1 MAEWNV
7 GVDVSK
13 RVLDVAMVGRQAQS
27 WQVANDPVGIAEL
40 VAKLQGLAIERIVLE
55 ATGGYETAAAN
66 ALAAAGLPV
75 AVVNPKQVRDFAKAS
90 GQLAKTD
97 RLDAR
102 VLAQFGAVLRP
113 PIRPL
118 PDAEQQELAEML
130 DRRMQLVQMRTQEK
144 SRLATA
150 LPVARRS
157 LKEHIE
163 WLDVRIRDLDVDL
176 TAKLRSSE
184 VWQVKVDLLQSVP
197 GVGNITVFALLAR
210 LPELGHISRQKA
222 AALVGVAPYADDSG
236 HRRGHRYVRGGRSEV
251 RQVLYMATLSARSH
265 NPVIK
270 ATFERLTAAGKPFK
284 VAMVA
289 CMRKLL
295 TILNAMLKNHQP
307 WQPRM
312 AT

>member
-7 GVDVSK
+7 GIDVSK
-13 RVLDVAMVGRQAQS
+13 KVLDVVVVGAQQQS
-27 WQVANDPVGIAEL
+27 YQVANDPVGLAEL
-40 VAKLQGLAIERIVLE
+40 VAKLKGLAIERIVIE

-75 AVVNPKQVRDFAKAS
+75 AVVNPKQVREFAKAN

-102 VLAQFGAVLRP
+102 VLAQFGALLRP

-118 PDAEQQELAEML
+118 PDAEQQELAELL
-130 DRRMQLVQMRTQEK
+130 DRRMQLVQMRTQEMN
-144 SRLATA
+144 RLGTA

-157 LKEHIE
+157 LKEHIA
-163 WLDVRIRDLDVDL
+163 WLEARIHDLDVDL

-184 VWQVKVDLLQSVP
+184 VWKVKVDLLQSVP
-197 GVGNITVFALLAR
+197 GVGKVTVFALLAR
-210 LPELGHISRQKA
+210 LPELGQISRGKA
-222 AALVGVAPYADDSG
+222 AALVGLAPYADDSG
-236 HRRGHRYVRGGRSEV
+236 RRHGHRYVQGGRAEV
-251 RQVLYMATLSARSH
+251 RRILYMATLTARTH
-265 NPVIK
+265 NPVIRE
-270 ATFERLTAAGKPFK
+270 AFQRLTAAGKPFK

-295 TILNAMLKNHQP
+295 TILNAMLKNNQP
-307 WQPRM
+307 WQPPM
-312 AT
+312 TT